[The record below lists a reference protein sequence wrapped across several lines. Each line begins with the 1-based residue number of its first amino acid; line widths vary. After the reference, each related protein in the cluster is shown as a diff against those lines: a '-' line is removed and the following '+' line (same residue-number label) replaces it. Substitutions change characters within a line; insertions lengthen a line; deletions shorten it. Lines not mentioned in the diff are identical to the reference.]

1 MDLIPDVWTVIFQ
14 IVNFLVITALLYFL
28 LFKPSMKNIR
38 ARAEERRE
46 KLNQIEEERQEVA
59 ALRSEWEERV
69 ASAEERAEEI
79 VAEAREDAEQERR
92 TVLEETQEEAER
104 VLVEAHSDAARVRK
118 NAIEDFHDDLVDAVL
133 SISAVIIRQVAPE
146 EVHHSMV
153 EDLTDR
159 IWEMGR
165 SEMPRVESFRGSL
178 GDRAPTA
185 HVATAQPLSSEL
197 QGSLARTLAALA
209 DRNVD
214 LDIEVDPELAAG
226 LRVRL
231 GDIVVE
237 NSIQGQLEDLEDRV
251 STSLRD
257 QLQSNE

>member
-1 MDLIPDVWTVIFQ
+1 MDLIPDVWTVIAQ

-28 LFKPSMKNIR
+28 LFKPSMKGMQER
-38 ARAEERRE
+38 AKQKQEMLE
-46 KLNQIEEERQEVA
+46 QIEEEREEVA
-59 ALRSEWEERV
+59 ALRTEWEERV

-79 VAEAREDAEQERR
+79 VSEAREDAEQERQV
-92 TVLEETQEEAER
+92 VLEEAQEEAER

-118 NAIEDFHDDLVDAVL
+118 SAIEDFHDDLVDAVL
-133 SISAVIIRQVAPE
+133 NISAVIIRQVAPE
-146 EVHHSMV
+146 EVHRTMV

-165 SEMPRVESFRGSL
+165 SEMPRVESFRRSL

-185 HVATAQPLSSEL
+185 HVATAQPLTSEL

-214 LDIEVDPELAAG
+214 LDIEVAPELAAG

-231 GDIVVE
+231 GDIVIE
-237 NSIQGQLEDLEDRV
+237 NSIQGQLEELEDRV
-251 STSLRD
+251 STSLRE
-257 QLQSNE
+257 QLGPNE

>member
-28 LFKPSMKNIR
+28 LFKPSLKSIR
-38 ARAEERRE
+38 ARAEQRRE
-46 KLNQIEEERQEVA
+46 KMDEIEEEREEVA
-59 ALRSEWEERV
+59 ALRSEWEARV
-69 ASAEERAEEI
+69 AGAEVEADEI
-79 VAEAREDAEQERR
+79 VAQAREDAEQERQA
-92 TVLEETQEEAER
+92 VLQEAQDEAER

-133 SISAVIIRQVAPE
+133 NISAVIIRQVAPE
-146 EVHHSMV
+146 MVHHSMV
-153 EDLTDR
+153 EKLTDR

-165 SEMPRVESFRGSL
+165 SEMQRVQSFRRAL
-178 GDRAPTA
+178 GERAPTA
-185 HVATAQPLSSEL
+185 YVTTAQPLSSEL
-197 QGSLARTLAALA
+197 RGSLARTLAALA

-237 NSIQGQLEDLEDRV
+237 NSIQGQLEALEDRV
-251 STSLRD
+251 STSLRE
-257 QLQSNE
+257 QVQSNE